1 MVIVYIYPHD
11 WLIYMV
17 CNCNCK
23 YMPWPWM
30 LWFGMPPSSSKN
42 YYQDHYCIYFS
53 RGFRESCI
61 LPTGI
66 LGGRS
71 IPSHFLQP
79 VVGIFYGSWRD
90 HWYSLHYIIFG
101 TIILASIHSIR
112 VYEYHPPL
120 ENSFSSK
127 EYVKLSCWQS
137 AGFGHCSFFVPK
149 PLGKD
154 LDSLPLKTS
163 VFSILLVGLSP
174 CPAILGTVIIEGKKV
189 SPKEHKV
196 LVMIVITKNQ
206 GKRCPTSIYVWFH
219 NSWGWSFICMVSTPC
234 APEIHPPTCGLG
246 YPAGHPIIYWKSL
259 YGFRIFRW
267 CSTPESGV
275 PLPEKPPPQLFSTNH
290 PIHLSSEFKTF
301 WFFCCILTGWTS
313 YTYN

>member
-1 MVIVYIYPHD
+1 M
-11 WLIYMV
+11 
-17 CNCNCK
+17 
-23 YMPWPWM
+23 
-30 LWFGMPPSSSKN
+30 
-42 YYQDHYCIYFS
+42 
-53 RGFRESCI
+53 
-61 LPTGI
+61 
-66 LGGRS
+66 S
-71 IPSHFLQP
+71 I
-79 VVGIFYGSWRD
+79 
-90 HWYSLHYIIFG
+90 
-101 TIILASIHSIR
+101 T
-112 VYEYHPPL
+112 PPL

-234 APEIHPPTCGLG
+234 GPEIHPSTCGLG

-267 CSTPESGV
+267 CSTPKSGV
-275 PLPEKPPPQLFSTNH
+275 PLPEKNQPPAVFNQSPFSFEQW
-290 PIHLSSEFKTF
+290 PKPFGSFAV
-301 WFFCCILTGWTS
+301 
-313 YTYN
+313 Y